1 MKYISAQTYNTK
13 FDFYKLKQK
22 KKGLTKNSYHTFAAI
37 FVIFLTSYRS

>member
-1 MKYISAQTYNTK
+1 MKYISAQIYNTK

-22 KKGLTKNSYHTFAAI
+22 KSLTKNSYHTFAAI